1 MASCLVSY
9 ARRALGRALS
19 RLLGQFQ
26 RPPSPRRVPE
36 EDVHAPAA
44 GTRPRRPRQWAGLAL
59 EGDQALRTAV
69 PRVDVQHQE
78 TAPLPRGD
86 AHVGIGPAVLPVLH
100 AA

>member
-36 EDVHAPAA
+36 EDVHAPTA
-44 GTRPRRPRQWAGLAL
+44 GTRPGRAWQWDVLAL

-69 PRVDVQHQE
+69 SRVDVQHQQAA
-78 TAPLPRGD
+78 TLPRGE
-86 AHVGIGPAVLPVLH
+86 AHVGIGPAALPVLH